1 MEEKHVHFHQ
11 ENIYGDKY
19 DIHDNPNAV
28 FNFGGSKAKDESKDK
43 CDNQQ
48 GVEDN
53 SKLVDLLTPIF
64 FGDSEKVKSYL
75 KQIQGCKPTQVV
87 AVTRRYLQER
97 AISDASCHTPLWTIL
112 HDNGL
117 YNPSLSN
124 WNSQLNS

>member
-1 MEEKHVHFHQ
+1 MAEKEEKGARHFHFAGPCTYIEKQ
-11 ENIYGDKY
+11 EVTVQAGGTFYNGPKPEPTEGSNEGD
-19 DIHDNPNAV
+19 D
-28 FNFGGSKAKDESKDK
+28 
-43 CDNQQ
+43 
-48 GVEDN
+48 
-53 SKLVDLLTPIF
+53 KLVDLLTPIF